1 MQHVKERFHQTDS
14 YVEVTRF
21 QRQEQM
27 LIQDQSNYCQWLD
40 EVILDVVEQIADS
53 CEEVVCNHS

>member
-1 MQHVKERFHQTDS
+1 MQHVTERFHQIDS
-14 YVEVTRF
+14 YGEVTRF

-53 CEEVVCNHS
+53 CEEVV

>member
-1 MQHVKERFHQTDS
+1 VQHVTERFHQIDS
-14 YVEVTRF
+14 YGEVTRF

-53 CEEVVCNHS
+53 CEEVV